1 MRLFFLAL
9 LSLVCLSVSAQQ
21 RLRIIPLSS
30 DIYVF
35 TTWQDFQ
42 GTLFPANGMYVVGTR
57 GVFLVDAP
65 WDTLQTIPLI
75 DSIYRR
81 HHARVLGALAT
92 HFHGDRTGSF
102 GVLNRLGIPTY
113 ASRQTLRL
121 SEERGEHRA
130 RYAFRAD
137 TVFRLGGP
145 VLETRYFG
153 AGHTADNRVVYDSA
167 SGVLFGGCMVKSSEA
182 DNLGNLADADPKAW
196 VFTMQKL
203 RKAYP
208 KPRFVIPGHEGWAD
222 GQGIEHTQALLAEYL
237 KPKKMGKVKP

>member
-1 MRLFFLAL
+1 MRLPVFALLAL
-9 LSLVCLSVSAQQ
+9 LSSVALAQP
-21 RLRIIPLSS
+21 RLLIRPLTGGV
-30 DIYVF
+30 YVF
-35 TTWQDFQ
+35 TTYQQVQ
-42 GTLFPANGMYVVGTR
+42 GSPYPANGMYVVGTK
-57 GVFLVDAP
+57 GAFLIDAP

-81 HHARVLGALAT
+81 HRVRVVGALAT

-130 RYAFRAD
+130 RYTFRAD

-145 VLETRYFG
+145 VLESRYFG
-153 AGHTADNRVVYDSA
+153 AGHTADNRVVYDST
-167 SGVLFGGCMVKSSEA
+167 SGVLFGGCMIKSSEA
-182 DNLGNLADADPKAW
+182 EDLGNLADADPPAW

-208 KPRFVIPGHEGWAD
+208 KPQFVIPGHEGWAD
-222 GQGIEHTQALLAEYL
+222 GQGIEHTQALLATYL
-237 KPKKMGKVKP
+237 KPKKKGKAKP